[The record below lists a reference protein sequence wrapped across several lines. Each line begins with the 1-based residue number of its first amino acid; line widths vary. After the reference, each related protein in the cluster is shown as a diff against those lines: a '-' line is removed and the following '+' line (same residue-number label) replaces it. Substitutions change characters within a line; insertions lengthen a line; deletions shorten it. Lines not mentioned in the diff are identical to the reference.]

1 MARFFEKVYRIIAQ
15 IPEGKVAT
23 YGQIAAYLGD
33 PMQART
39 VGWALHSCP
48 PRLKLPCHRVVNRVG
63 ELSGRFAFG
72 DPRIQRERLEAEGVS
87 FDLYG
92 RVDLERHLWIHDGV
106 EVEETD
112 DRPQTT
118 DHRSTTDHR
127 L

>member
-1 MARFFEKVYRIIAQ
+1 MAHFFERVYRIVAQ

-48 PRLKLPCHRVVNRVG
+48 PRLNLPCHRVVNRFG
-63 ELSGRFAFG
+63 ELSGRFAFR

-92 RVDLERHLWIHDGV
+92 RVDLERHLCVHDGV
-106 EVEETD
+106 KGEEKD
-112 DRPQTT
+112 EEE
-118 DHRSTTDHR
+118 
-127 L
+127 